1 MLALFEQESR
11 CERAK
16 FCPSARVAVGAR
28 NVHRKRLASRAG
40 ERCMMPLMSRATHFR
55 NLVPFAVI
63 SLLMACSSGPKP
75 VPETAA
81 DKNETADSPADEDSD
96 SGSSKK
102 ADAAEVTDEKKS
114 DDKSEDKKAKDED
127 APPVDDSRTTASV
140 AKIFKDNRKA
150 FKKCYEDVRKEK
162 PELKGNVLLKVV
174 LDGDGQVK
182 KAYVDDESSIREQK
196 VIDCMIK
203 VAKGLTYPKSSKGL
217 EKDFEYDFGFNNQTK

>member
-1 MLALFEQESR
+1 
-11 CERAK
+11 
-16 FCPSARVAVGAR
+16 
-28 NVHRKRLASRAG
+28 
-40 ERCMMPLMSRATHFR
+40 MMPVMSRATHFG
-55 NLVPFAVI
+55 NLAPFALI

-81 DKNETADSPADEDSD
+81 DKTEAADSAADGESD
-96 SGSSKK
+96 SSESKN
-102 ADAAEVTDEKKS
+102 ADSEQASDEKKS
-114 DDKSEDKKAKDED
+114 EDKSDKKADDKKSEDKKSEDGD

-182 KAYVDDESSIREQK
+182 KAFVDDESTIRESK
-196 VIDCMIK
+196 VTDCMLK

>member
-1 MLALFEQESR
+1 
-11 CERAK
+11 
-16 FCPSARVAVGAR
+16 
-28 NVHRKRLASRAG
+28 
-40 ERCMMPLMSRATHFR
+40 MPLMSRATHFR
-55 NLVPFAVI
+55 SLVPFAVI
-63 SLLMACSSGPKP
+63 SMLMACSSGPKP

-81 DKNETADSPADEDSD
+81 DQTDAADSPADEDSD
-96 SGSSKK
+96 APDAKK
-102 ADAAEVTDEKKS
+102 TESAEASDEKKS
-114 DDKSEDKKAKDED
+114 DDKADSKKAEDED

-182 KAYVDDESSIREQK
+182 KAYVDDESTIREQK
-196 VIDCMIK
+196 VTDCMIK